1 MFILRTASLIR
12 LKSGVNSKYLVSLN
26 GVCAVCYCICG
37 RYRCPSNQ
45 DVEYEEIETKCLTDV
60 VNNAQEAKGGC
71 SHGPYLDANVT
82 VKHVIR
88 VCRTMF
94 NKAKHRV

>member
-1 MFILRTASLIR
+1 MLLFTLCLF
-12 LKSGVNSKYLVSLN
+12 
-26 GVCAVCYCICG
+26 VCLFFVAFVANKGYYYYCICG

-60 VNNAQEAKGGC
+60 VNNAQEEKGGC